1 MAVKQLAIEV
11 VLESKK
17 AYAEL
22 SKLERD
28 MKSLERKKVKLD
40 TDMSKVEQAKNE
52 LGKVDEELARLN
64 QRKVELGVK
73 MTYIEALESKL
84 KQIKQQLLD
93 FKDEKII
100 LEFKLRDQKQGLA
113 YAEGAYKKAQ
123 AHMAEAMSKG
133 PVTDDHLFTNVKYA
147 KRNFEEAKKAVE
159 GTSKELQNCKDSIKS
174 LNAYSANLSNTLT
187 GQRPTVAEYKKTL
200 SEIDRLTKKRDALE
214 LKVKNGEKVQQELD
228 GVNKQLKELSSQK
241 PDLEIGY
248 DKAQEAQK
256 AVMDLANS
264 IDHLKAKASRNFAI
278 GGGFEKIGDSMLHPI
293 KFLGNNGNNWFGK
306 LAYTATKGIAYSGL
320 YRMTSGAMNTVD
332 EGLAKGLER
341 YDVNKAGKRTLNNM
355 GIDIQTVDDQV
366 NQLGKD
372 LKGLPTSLN
381 DGMTGMVSLTA
392 VMDNNVG
399 KARELFNAINDGVL
413 ANGGDTENTNR
424 AIRQLSQSMG
434 KGVIDAESFNSL
446 LDNQMAPAIVQ
457 VAKMFGMNQAELKES
472 LKDGTIS
479 VDQFTDALIKLDK
492 EGNGAYKS
500 LHTMAL
506 EANDGIQTNMTNAQN
521 AIARGIEK
529 ILSATDS
536 ALSDTKYKGI
546 GHIISMIGSEGEE
559 ALDGLAK
566 WIESHKEDIVK
577 GIDFIADGAGK
588 LIDKAKSF
596 DYKSFLGGLKESLSD
611 LFDVISKYKGLAGN
625 AINFAVDKLG
635 GDPKALGQFV
645 GEWIKVGTLVKYGG
659 KALKTYARFQSTY
672 AKIIDASSKSRLL
685 KNIGQ
690 KTPLFSTGFGKIKG
704 LFSKAPKV
712 DASGTAG
719 TVAAA
724 TGDLA
729 QTGSA
734 VKSFDL
740 AGFKTNMAKLVEIG
754 VAAGDIWLF
763 AEALKNVGQIK
774 LDDGFAA
781 KLGVVAASM
790 GGMYAITTAASKL
803 NERLK
808 VNPVQVFTTLVELAG
823 GAADIMLYAE
833 AMQQVND
840 KVPSNFNDITKKLM
854 NLALTAGGMGAF
866 TAIVGGLML
875 KFPALAAGE
884 IVGLVGLAAVAGE
897 LILWAQ
903 AMHEFDTKCPTD
915 MSSVQQKLNTMDTV
929 MLTLSGMNI
938 LNSLAAITDTLGAFD
953 TLMKSASLSNI
964 VGMAKKLEELNE
976 VDVSY
981 DNINKVERMADLME
995 SLTSER
1001 LLTSLGNAF
1010 SAWGDSKKFASG
1022 ESMIAN
1028 LSKMAKSLE
1037 ALNGVEFDTDNAA
1050 AKAEQIIE
1058 IVRKLSGTRFPDIG
1072 DNFTPG
1078 NVDKAVT
1085 AMSEMGKLGPAMKSM
1100 GDVLSADN
1108 AQIDPEKLQA
1118 VLETLKNS
1126 LQVFAAQDFVST
1138 VGTMPTT
1145 EEIDSTVNILTKI
1158 PEIVS
1163 KLNAL
1168 KGIEVDGEAI
1178 KKSVTSITR
1187 GLEALSKAGIG
1198 DKSSL
1203 NYNLKELGTNAES
1216 YANAV
1221 SGIEKLK
1228 AVAEKLNSFAGVK
1241 VMSGDVMW
1249 NAKQLKQAVDEI
1261 VGENSIADAFSDYSD
1276 AGLDQG
1282 VAAMDKVKQIA
1293 DKLSGFAGLELD
1305 SGKLTDLKNKIQ
1317 QFLNEISGLQTE
1329 DAQARTDAIAA
1340 IVEDFKGLVNQL
1352 NELEGDYE
1360 NIGSGWGN
1368 KLLAGWNDVKISTKM
1383 VDTIDAALKSLK
1395 DKESKF
1401 NDTGKAYGTKLVD
1414 GFNKSITG
1422 TSGLAAKLGTVA
1434 QNLASGQNIDM
1445 FRAAGETLGNALVDS
1460 YNRQMSRA
1468 KTPQSSGTT
1477 YTPAAT
1483 PRTSGTGVLAGAS
1496 DYINALLRRA
1506 DGGSVPKTMTDTVPA
1521 VLTPGEFVVRR
1532 DAVRNGGKRLLKQ
1545 INSGNLIGAY
1555 RNLQHRFGAAETI
1568 SRVTNVS
1575 NVTNHNET
1583 TKTINIQGNL
1593 EDRGLELK
1601 AGRFMRALG

>member
-11 VLESKK
+11 VLEAKK

-93 FKDEKII
+93 FKYEKII

-113 YAEGAYKKAQ
+113 YVEGAYKKAQ

-174 LNAYSANLSNTLT
+174 LNAYSANLSNTLA

-566 WIESHKEDIVK
+566 WIGSHKEDIVK

-704 LFSKAPKV
+704 LFSKASKV

-884 IVGLVGLAAVAGE
+884 IVGFVGLTAVAGE

-981 DNINKVERMADLME
+981 DNINKIERMADLME

-1010 SAWGDSKKFASG
+1010 SAWGDSKKYASG

-1028 LSKMAKSLE
+1028 LSKMAKSLQS
-1037 ALNGVEFDTDNAA
+1037 LDGVEFDTANASEK
-1050 AKAEQIIE
+1050 AKQIIE
-1058 IVRKLSGTRFPDIG
+1058 VVRSMAGTQFPDVG
-1072 DNFTPG
+1072 DKFTPE

-1085 AMSEMGKLGPAMKSM
+1085 AMTEMGKLGPAMKTM

-1108 AQIDPEKLQA
+1108 AQIDPDKLYE
-1118 VLETLKNS
+1118 VLQTLKTS
-1126 LQVFAAQDFVST
+1126 LEAFAAQDFNST
-1138 VGTMPTT
+1138 LNGMPTP
-1145 EEIDSTVNILTKI
+1145 EEVDHTVKVLNTI
-1158 PEIVS
+1158 PEVVS

-1168 KGIEVDGEAI
+1168 KGIEVDSEVI
-1178 KKSVTSITR
+1178 KKSVTSITH

-1228 AVAEKLNSFAGVK
+1228 SVAEKLNSFAGVK

-1261 VGENSIADAFSDYSD
+1261 VGENSIADAFSDFSE
-1276 AGLDQG
+1276 AGLEQG
-1282 VAAMDKVKQIA
+1282 IISMDKVQQIA
-1293 DKLSGFAGLELD
+1293 DKLSSFSSLNID
-1305 SGKLTDLKNKIQ
+1305 SGKLTNLKNQIQ
-1317 QFLNEISGLQTE
+1317 AFLDEISGIQTN

-1340 IVEDFKGLVNQL
+1340 VVEDFKGLVSQL
-1352 NELEGDYE
+1352 QALEGDYGE
-1360 NIGSGWGN
+1360 IGTGWATKLISGWSDVKVSD
-1368 KLLAGWNDVKISTKM
+1368 KLLE
-1383 VDTIDAALKSLK
+1383 TIEAALKSMK

-1401 NDTGKAYGTKLVD
+1401 EDQGKAYGTKMSD
-1414 GFNKSITG
+1414 GFNKSISG
-1422 TSGLAAKLGTVA
+1422 PAGLAAKLGNVA
-1434 QNLASGQNIDM
+1434 ANLTSGQNIEM

-1496 DYINALLRRA
+1496 DYIAALLRRA

-1532 DAVRNGGKRLLKQ
+1532 DAVKNGGKRLLKQ